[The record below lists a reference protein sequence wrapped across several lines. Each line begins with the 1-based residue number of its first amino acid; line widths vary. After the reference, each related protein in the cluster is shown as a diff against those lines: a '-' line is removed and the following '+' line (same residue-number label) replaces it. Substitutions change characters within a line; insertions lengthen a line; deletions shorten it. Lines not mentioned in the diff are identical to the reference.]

1 MTVLKEYLAG
11 NIRAL
16 SKVISFVENRRTGY
30 RELLGQLYGNTGHS
44 LRVGITGPP
53 GAGKSTLVNGLIK
66 RFVKEGNKVGV
77 IAVDPTSPFTG
88 GALLGDR
95 VRIHDYSEPGQ
106 VYFRSMATR
115 GASGGL
121 AASTDNVAIVLDT
134 FGFDI
139 ILIETV
145 GVGQVELDVM
155 DSCDSI
161 VVVLVPESGDA
172 VQAMKAGL
180 MEIAD
185 IVVVNKADRSGAD
198 NLVEAVRYA
207 FELRTR
213 EPDALDL
220 PILNT
225 QAVNDIGVEALYE
238 AILKHRYQINKSG
251 KFEAHR
257 REQIRK
263 KTLNILK
270 RHFQQEFV
278 DALSEEISF
287 EKSLDDIF
295 SGRSNP
301 YKVGDELYARFTER
315 KS

>member
-1 MTVLKEYLAG
+1 MTVLDEYLAG
-11 NIRAL
+11 NSRAL
-16 SKVISFVENRRTGY
+16 SKIISFVENREPGY
-30 RELLGQLYGNTGHS
+30 RELLGQLFGRVGHS
-44 LRVGITGPP
+44 QRIGITGPP
-53 GAGKSTLVNGLIK
+53 GAGKSTLVNGLIR
-66 RFVKEGNKVGV
+66 RFVKDGKKVGI
-77 IAVDPTSPFTG
+77 IAVDPTSPFSG

-95 VRIHDYSEPGQ
+95 VRLSEVSDSEQ

-121 AASTDNVAIVLDT
+121 AASTDNVAVVLDT

-145 GVGQVELDVM
+145 GVGQVELDII

-185 IVVVNKADRSGAD
+185 IVVVNKADRAGAD
-198 NLVEAVRYA
+198 NLLEAVRYA
-207 FELRTR
+207 FELRTKS
-213 EPDALDL
+213 PDALDL
-220 PILNT
+220 TIMT
-225 QAVNDIGVEALYE
+225 TEATNDIGLDELYA
-238 AILKHRYQINKSG
+238 AILKHYDQIRESG
-251 KFEAHR
+251 KFESHR

-270 RHFQQEFV
+270 GHFQQEFV
-278 DALSEEISF
+278 DALSTEISF
-287 EKSLDDIF
+287 EEVLDDIF
-295 SGRSNP
+295 SGKSNP
-301 YKVGDELYARFTER
+301 YKVGDELYAQFTER
-315 KS
+315 RS